1 VTDFIATL
9 DRMIH
14 ERRKMT
20 SPLYQTIMSGNATQ
34 RLLQN
39 FFVHR
44 YPIKAFWTRNILGIA
59 SRVPDYTLRVD
70 LVENIY
76 EEETGNLSHSKRHL
90 QSFADFGYA
99 VGATDEQMQ
108 NGPLLPETKAVIDH
122 NVEVC
127 NGTVHFTAGVAS
139 VLLLMEGQPPITAGK
154 ASMLSVMRDTYGL
167 PPEGID
173 FFVHH
178 ASSDPG
184 ASGVSELEDDH
195 AATARELLT
204 RYCDTP
210 ALQEQAVFYLDRALQ
225 RRHAHFDAIHRF
237 YDPAEAPFRYGAQP
251 ALAAR

>member
-1 VTDFIATL
+1 VNDFIATL

-20 SPLYQTIMSGNATQ
+20 SPLYQTIMSGNATG

-39 FFVHR
+39 FVVHR

-59 SRVPDYTLRVD
+59 SRVPDYALRVD

-99 VGATDEQMQ
+99 VGATDELMQ

-167 PPEGID
+167 PPEGVD

-178 ASSDPG
+178 ASSDAG

-195 AATARELLT
+195 AATARELLK

-210 ALQEQAVFYLDRALQ
+210 ELQEQAVFYLGRALE

-237 YDPAEAPFRYGAQP
+237 YDPAEGPFRYGAEP